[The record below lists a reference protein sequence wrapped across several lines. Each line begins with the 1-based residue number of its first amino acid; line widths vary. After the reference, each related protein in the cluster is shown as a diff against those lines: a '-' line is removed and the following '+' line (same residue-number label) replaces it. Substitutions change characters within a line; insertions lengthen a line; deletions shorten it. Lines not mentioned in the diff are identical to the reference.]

1 MKSTSSP
8 IDLLQKLMIG
18 SCLAA
23 TILPGLA
30 TAQSPFLEKVFKPL
44 KRNGHPPATRSDPAV
59 EELAKNLDWLEHQ
72 LEQWGSVVP
81 KTPDIWGDA
90 RLTKY
95 RREVEEQLQ
104 KQVSTFAF
112 GQISGVQE
120 TRDIASLESDL
131 KIGANET
138 TPTGVFDPIP
148 LNLPTE
154 MQVTNKDVQVEQ
166 ITQLD
171 QLKRYLD
178 HLNELR
184 RINEGDDI
192 SDTPGYSL
200 NLVRIP
206 ISILPGQRTREG
218 FGAEVTLNVQPVYDE
233 LLLANTFRDL
243 VINDVIDQIAVPVT
257 QFINQDTKKARQVVK
272 LFDLSIN
279 TEKYLEQIRDFVSR
293 RPHLYDLGQVQ
304 AIKDGLGTSTGFQF
318 YEISTGKIISIP
330 RDYSELKQF
339 CHEIALIE
347 AVRSKLSAAAIEK
360 QELLTAGKETIQRG
374 LQELWAAPVASTESA
389 SPFKLG
395 PDIAS
400 ALQRV
405 RNMPQTDPDL
415 AQPENI
421 QDMSVTLQTALTE
434 TSKGLEQVEKDLKAY
449 QEKAEVSEKVLTF
462 ADENGLIDFALDLN
476 RLALTDLT
484 VTPSNSRRS
493 TLPYPPR
500 HLIRNI
506 GFEEMAAILTDIFT
520 AFEQDVINRKIV
532 HLTDVQSYLRDEL
545 TAAYELL
552 AQTDLADI
560 WLEAEASQSRLAR
573 AVRLRDHSAIDTE
586 RNLFISHLSSDSGN
600 DALVTNEGAVVEFKD
615 RFQVED
621 RSTRALAWAIFI
633 ESMLLNERL
642 KESIRNTLGDD
653 QCAESMTFY
662 GPRPSPEACDQFSR
676 YVSVRWPLRV
686 FTVDPVV
693 SEQNIDSTSQVFRQ
707 SQLLVAASFASGK
720 VNANSATRMLR
731 KIQRDMATI
740 DLNRT
745 VVGFAH
751 GDQTF
756 GWRFYPRFQV
766 APVEGNAKVLFRDL
780 IGGGP
785 TDEQLLRSRKIEPGM
800 RECLAII
807 VMPSFVGRATI
818 DSRSSWFRLD
828 SPKHSALSHQ
838 ETVQYSRSIET
849 MKYHAQACVRCPD
862 LYRDGEVSRLLSRVE
877 QLSNQLPAQTL
888 SFAVPTENNLG
899 GFEILSAGTG
909 ELAPELL
916 GWYGAPG
923 YSTENGAH
931 FFLAGDNFSVHET
944 SLIAGN
950 QVIPSTAIRMLSR
963 QILEVR
969 LPANLPFVT
978 DNRMNDSDEDTYAGY
993 IDLHL
998 ATPYGVSG
1006 HLLIPVLQ
1014 SAPPP
1019 PPVDNSPILQD
1030 ISPVVHLFYDKDK
1043 NGVCKIVQIAPCA
1056 LPIAQITTNAT
1067 GVPGGVPATITM
1079 KMESK
1084 QGPLNPVTFAPI
1096 SPDRDAS
1103 YNLQGSAVM
1112 EAAAPKGSLFNSLEV
1127 YGNWLLECP
1136 DGNCDHLDGSPVSI
1150 SYTAE
1155 IAFGEAPPI
1164 KAKGKSHLILVFKKI
1179 TK

>member
-8 IDLLQKLMIG
+8 SDLWKKMLIG

-23 TILPGLA
+23 LLHGPA
-30 TAQSPFLEKVFKPL
+30 TAQSPLLEKVFKPL

-112 GQISGVQE
+112 GRISGVQE

-138 TPTGVFDPIP
+138 TPTGVFAPIP
-148 LNLPTE
+148 LDLPTE

-279 TEKYLEQIRDFVSR
+279 TEKYLEQIQDFVSR
-293 RPHLYDLGQVQ
+293 RPRLYDADQVQ
-304 AIKDGLGTSTGFQF
+304 AIQKSLGTSTGFHF
-318 YEISTGKIISIP
+318 YRIDNGEIRVP
-330 RDYSELKQF
+330 HDYSELKQF

-347 AVRSKLSAAAIEK
+347 AVRSKLRAQATEK
-360 QELLTAGKETIQRG
+360 QEVLTADKETIQRG
-374 LQELWAAPVASTESA
+374 LQELRAAPGASAESA
-389 SPFKLG
+389 QQFNFG
-395 PDIAS
+395 PDITS

-405 RNMPQTDPDL
+405 GIMPTISLDPVH
-415 AQPENI
+415 PENRDHPTNAL
-421 QDMSVTLQTALTE
+421 QDALTK
-434 TSKGLEQVEKDLKAY
+434 TSQGLQQVEEDLKAY
-449 QEKAEVSEKVLTF
+449 ADKAEVSEKVLTF

-552 AQTDLADI
+552 AQTDLAEI

-573 AVRLRDHSAIDTE
+573 AVRLRDHGAIETE

-662 GPRPSPEACDQFSR
+662 GPSPSPEACAQFSR
-676 YVSVRWPLRV
+676 YVSARWPLRV

-877 QLSNQLPAQTL
+877 QLSQQLPAQTL

-950 QVIPSTAIRMLSR
+950 QVIPSSAIRMLSR

-969 LPANLPFVT
+969 LPENLPFVT
-978 DNRMNDSDEDTYAGY
+978 DNRMNESDEDTYAGY

-1030 ISPVVHLFYDKDK
+1030 STPVVHLFYKEKD
-1043 NGVCKIVQIAPCA
+1043 GVCQIVQIAPCD

-1084 QGPLNPVTFAPI
+1084 QGPLKPVTFAPI
-1096 SPDRDAS
+1096 SPDRSAS
-1103 YNLQGSAVM
+1103 YNLQGSVVM
-1112 EAAAPKGSLFNSLEV
+1112 EAAAPKGSLFHSLEV
-1127 YGNWLLECP
+1127 YGNWLLQCP
-1136 DGNCDHLDGSPVSI
+1136 DGNCDHLEGSPVSV

-1155 IAFGEAPPI
+1155 IAFGDASPI

>member
-374 LQELWAAPVASTESA
+374 LQELRAAPVASTESA

-405 RNMPQTDPDL
+405 RNMSQTDSDL

-923 YSTENGAH
+923 YSTEDGAH

-950 QVIPSTAIRMLSR
+950 QVIPSTTIRMLSR

-1127 YGNWLLECP
+1127 YGNWLLQCP

>member
-374 LQELWAAPVASTESA
+374 LQELRAAPVASTESA

-405 RNMPQTDPDL
+405 RNMSQTDPDL

-1127 YGNWLLECP
+1127 YGNWLLQCP